1 MGLFGKK
8 DNTPKKNEGGFM
20 DVIRCDQIDY
30 LIWKWRP
37 AGQDVGTTVKENAIR
52 YGSSLNVK
60 DGEIAVFVYHQKDG
74 TMQDFIEGPYNDT
87 IKTANFPVLAKI
99 VGLAFGGA
107 SPFQAEV
114 YYINMAGLIRLPFA
128 VPYFDMFDPRLPDY
142 PISMAVRGSFAF
154 GITDYRQFVKLHR
167 LSNFELEDFNKQLKD
182 ALVKF
187 VKGVV
192 TNIPDGSYGGAPI
205 PIVQMERRLLQVND
219 LVQQYIQPKLSDVYG
234 VTLKDFNISELDV
247 DKTCEGYGKVKEL
260 TANYTEASLKVQQ
273 HMNLS
278 NMQETNRL
286 QMDSMKQTQAINLE
300 NMQES
305 LRINRDEG
313 QYAQRQATEANAYT
327 AKLQAEQQNLGAFAI
342 KNQTQVGIA
351 AADAM
356 AQQGANGVGSLNI
369 GGAGTGVG
377 GINPGAMMA
386 NMAMGTAIGTGMANM
401 LGNSFAGAATGMG
414 AGIMPGMAAPSSGM
428 SVPPPIGTLYNVAVN
443 GAAAGPY
450 SVQQLQ
456 QMAMSGQ
463 FNAQSLVW
471 TAGMANWTAAEQVSE
486 LQGLFVN
493 NPIPPIPPALP

>member
-1 MGLFGKK
+1 MGFFGHK
-8 DNTPKKNEGGFM
+8 DDTPKKNEGGFM
-20 DVIRCDQIDY
+20 DAIRCDQTDY

-60 DGEIAVFVYHQKDG
+60 DGEVAAFVYHQKDG

-114 YYINMAGLIRLPFA
+114 YYINMAGLIHLPFA
-128 VPYFDMFDPRLPDY
+128 VPYFDMFDPRLPDI

-154 GITDYRQFVKLHR
+154 AITDYKHFVQLHR
-167 LSNFELEDFNKQLKD
+167 LSNFELEDFKKEIKD
-182 ALVKF
+182 NLGKF

-192 TNIPDGSYGGAPI
+192 TNIPDGTCGGAPI
-205 PIVQMERRLLQVND
+205 PIVQMERRLLQINE
-219 LVQQYIQPKLSDVYG
+219 LVQQHIQPQLSDVYG
-234 VTLKDFNISELDV
+234 VTLKDFNIAELDV
-247 DKTCEGYGKVKEL
+247 DKTCEGYVKVKEL
-260 TANYTEASLKVQQ
+260 TANYTEASLKAQQ
-273 HMNLS
+273 NINLS
-278 NMQETNRL
+278 NLQETNRL
-286 QMDSMKQTQAINLE
+286 QMDAMKQNQAIQME

-305 LRINRDEG
+305 LRINREAG
-313 QYAQRQATEANAYT
+313 QFAQRQATEANAYA

-356 AQQGANGVGSLNI
+356 GKQGVN
-369 GGAGTGVG
+369 GAGTINLGSAG
-377 GINPGAMMA
+377 GMNPGAMMA
-386 NMAMGTAIGTGMANM
+386 NMAMGTAIGSGMANM
-401 LGNSFAGAATGMG
+401 LGNSFASAATGMG
-414 AGIMPGMAAPSSGM
+414 AGIMPGMAAPA
-428 SVPPPIGTLYNVAVN
+428 VPPPPVGKLYSVAVN

-456 QMAMSGQ
+456 QMAASGQ

-471 TAGMANWTAAEQVSE
+471 AEGMANWIAAGQVAE
-486 LQGLFVN
+486 LQGIFAQGTV
-493 NPIPPIPPALP
+493 PPIPPVIPPVVPPMV

>member
-1 MGLFGKK
+1 
-8 DNTPKKNEGGFM
+8 M
-20 DVIRCDQIDY
+20 DAIRCDQTDY

-60 DGEIAVFVYHQKDG
+60 DGEVAAFVYHQKDG

-114 YYINMAGLIRLPFA
+114 YYINMAGLIQLPFA
-128 VPYFDMFDPRLPDY
+128 VPYFDMFDPRLPDF

-154 GITDYRQFVKLHR
+154 GITDYKQFVKLHR
-167 LSNFELEDFNKQLKD
+167 LSNFELEDFKKQIKD
-182 ALVKF
+182 NLVKF

-205 PIVQMERRLLQVND
+205 PIVQMERRLLQINE

-234 VTLKDFNISELDV
+234 VTLKDFNIAELDV

-260 TANYTEASLKVQQ
+260 TANYTEASLKAQQ
-273 HMNLS
+273 HINVS

-286 QMDSMKQTQAINLE
+286 QMDAMKQNQAIQME

-305 LRINRDEG
+305 LRINREEG
-313 QYAQRQATEANAYT
+313 QYAQRQATEANAYA
-327 AKLQAEQQNLGAFAI
+327 AKLQSEQQNLGAFAI
-342 KNQTQVGIA
+342 KNQTQVGVA

-356 AQQGANGVGSLNI
+356 GKQCQLRRYRRYESRCDDGKYGNGNRSRCRHGKY
-369 GGAGTGVG
+369 A
-377 GINPGAMMA
+377 
-386 NMAMGTAIGTGMANM
+386 
-401 LGNSFAGAATGMG
+401 
-414 AGIMPGMAAPSSGM
+414 
-428 SVPPPIGTLYNVAVN
+428 
-443 GAAAGPY
+443 
-450 SVQQLQ
+450 
-456 QMAMSGQ
+456 
-463 FNAQSLVW
+463 W
-471 TAGMANWTAAEQVSE
+471 
-486 LQGLFVN
+486 
-493 NPIPPIPPALP
+493 